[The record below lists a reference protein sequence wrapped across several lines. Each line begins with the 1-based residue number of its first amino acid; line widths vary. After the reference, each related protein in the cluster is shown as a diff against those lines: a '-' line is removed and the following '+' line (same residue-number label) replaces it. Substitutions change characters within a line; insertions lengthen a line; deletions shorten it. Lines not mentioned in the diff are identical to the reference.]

1 MKVVMRMAA
10 EVRTTVLAQAQA
22 TVLARAT
29 VLALALA
36 TAPAQA
42 IVEAAMMAVS
52 AAAPGLQISKNV
64 IMARGWTSSAHLE
77 LYAIL
82 TPPVAVSSSATILAA
97 IHLEVVRLEVVIHP
111 VVAIRK

>member
-22 TVLARAT
+22 TVLA
-29 VLALALA
+29 LALALA

-97 IHLEVVRLEVVIHP
+97 IHLEVVIRLEVVIHP

>member
-22 TVLARAT
+22 TVLA
-29 VLALALA
+29 LALALA